1 MTNDLTTL
9 SGSLDEMKDQLITEL
24 DGKGVTATFDS
35 STGLLGLVSKIGD
48 IQTSG
53 GGCPQ
58 LVTGTFTTG
67 SSSGTA
73 TETINYNGSG
83 YPIFTLVEIDGGVY
97 NNGTGGNITWYN
109 STTLRYYVGHVIITK
124 ARTTKTTIDIDYDGD
139 GYPIACM
146 VFIQNGGNNA
156 TSGGDSTWY
165 NSTDR
170 YDVGAYYMTKAEI
183 NTTPTYTTSGS
194 NNYGFLT
201 LIYKNST
208 TDPTTLT
215 SSYARASV
223 TYNSSNAGTSTACIR
238 FVGDGTTLGTYV
250 GNKTSTT
257 IGLAPSTTY
266 SYIVIY
272 SE

>member
-1 MTNDLTTL
+1 MTLSVKRLVTLINKVVIKITNDITTLNGSLSQLGETLATNITAKGVSASANDGLTTL
-9 SGSLDEMKDQLITEL
+9 
-24 DGKGVTATFDS
+24 AT
-35 STGLLGLVSKIGD
+35 KIMN
-48 IQTSG
+48 IPT
-53 GGCPQ
+53 
-58 LVTGTFTTG
+58 VRTGTFTT
-67 SSSGTA
+67 SST
-73 TETINYNGSG
+73 
-83 YPIFTLVEIDGGVY
+83 
-97 NNGTGGNITWYN
+97 
-109 STTLRYYVGHVIITK
+109 
-124 ARTTKTTIDIDYDGD
+124 RTTKTTIDIGYDGD

-146 VFIQNGGNNA
+146 VYIQNGGNNA

-165 NSTDR
+165 NSTNR

-208 TDPTTLT
+208 TDSATLT
-215 SSYARASV
+215 SSYAKAAV

-238 FVGDGTTLGTYV
+238 FVGDATTLGTYV
-250 GNKTSTT
+250 GNKTSST

>member
-1 MTNDLTTL
+1 MVNDLTTL
-9 SGSLDEMKDQLITEL
+9 DGSLTEMKDQLISEL
-24 DGKGVTATFDS
+24 GDKGVTASYDS
-35 STGLLGLVSKIGD
+35 TTGLLGLISKISD
-48 IQTSG
+48 IPT
-53 GGCPQ
+53 
-58 LVTGTFTTG
+58 VRTGTFTT
-67 SSSGTA
+67 SS
-73 TETINYNGSG
+73 
-83 YPIFTLVEIDGGVY
+83 
-97 NNGTGGNITWYN
+97 
-109 STTLRYYVGHVIITK
+109 K
-124 ARTTKTTIDIDYDGD
+124 RTTKTTIDIDYDGN

-146 VFIQNGGNNA
+146 VYIANGGNNA

-165 NSTDR
+165 NSTNR

-208 TDPTTLT
+208 TDSATLT
-215 SSYARASV
+215 SSYAKTSV

-250 GNKTSTT
+250 GNKTSST

>member
-24 DGKGVTATFDS
+24 DGKGVTASYSS
-35 STGLLGLVSKIGD
+35 STGLLGLISKISD
-48 IQTSG
+48 IPT
-53 GGCPQ
+53 
-58 LVTGTFTTG
+58 VRTGTFTT
-67 SSSGTA
+67 SST
-73 TETINYNGSG
+73 
-83 YPIFTLVEIDGGVY
+83 
-97 NNGTGGNITWYN
+97 
-109 STTLRYYVGHVIITK
+109 
-124 ARTTKTTIDIDYDGD
+124 RTTKTTIDIDYDGD